1 MDEAGI
7 PEESRESL
15 KVLHKVLDNP
25 EVSFVAITNHL
36 LDASKTNRALSL
48 FRSQYVQE
56 DLNELMKECLPNIPE
71 AANHLCEAYFKLMKD
86 DYFQEFFGLRD
97 FIHLGHY
104 LKRNAAMNMLD
115 PQCLMEAIERNFN
128 GYQDYENVCQ
138 QFLQANNYFPEDV
151 TRRSVVSVLKSSLEV
166 ESAKIDLTNEAQ
178 KVRYKLVIDSSEDE
192 SVTRLL
198 YAFNIVD
205 PATTRTYMC
214 SSFPEDGAV
223 QEINTIAAIRHAI
236 RKGFTIVM
244 TQTGSIHGSFYDVFN
259 QYFKIIEDPEKGATK
274 FYANIAIGSNLKQ
287 CQVHRDF
294 QCVVVI
300 KRSELPMTPG
310 AFLNRFEKYSL
321 SHNDFLD
328 ARLSEIPQ
336 NLKAVLIATKSK
348 VEEFMNFFGTSS
360 FYGAV
365 DGETVNSLVL
375 SVLPRCGFVPNL
387 AEDVASL
394 DVGCSQFQ
402 AVEYILNVLR
412 MKAGLRFTLASFSK
426 ETAWT
431 INPGDGTGEAFLSG
445 RYSRLEIIT
454 HVNNAMKYLLSDD
467 PNSIHI
473 TIEEQFVIS
482 VIGQWLVFYLCR
494 RLLNLMTA
502 EGFIFGHMKMPA
514 WCVDSYLVDQNHFS
528 LKMIIDSHFHR
539 LYEKDPHHLEP
550 FSNKVVCFTR
560 SSPELHGLPA
570 FNSATSKIDDP
581 VFADVKKIIY
591 DNLEKVHLC
600 KMSSIMSEKVFED
613 QLELFFD
620 NSNSDIMVLVTDMQE
635 TSASIVNHARIMVE
649 EMENSKHLKKLFIFL
664 LHFPSSLYHEPCYP
678 AIFAPGW
685 DHCYLDTVQP
695 RVLDIRQWFIT
706 AYQGESENVRLFHKE
721 MLNDLEED
729 AVRVVSSR
737 VMIGS
742 TNGGNFNSVCG
753 SEEKFK
759 RFHELLFGPVGTKLV
774 DMYMQCWKKADLVLC
789 LKEAAE
795 HTRTTKSPLS
805 ITEVVQDHFRSTF
818 FNFLSFVIHNINTD
832 LNIDLVLGI
841 DPESETMKLFLSI
854 LSVWPLPKLA
864 EIKAYNNTFDS
875 RQMESVKPSFPFFWK
890 VCSVLDHLVDESIE
904 EYRKERPLNW
914 TSPTSHTFV
923 AKKDEIIKCSTTKL
937 TESSNQVLGL
947 ALSAVQQHPQL
958 WQDYKKHFLSSKCH
972 INDIKHPNVVEVLE
986 SHFGKVFAIT
996 DVTKCLATMH
1006 YQAHVEP
1013 LDLGPFTHMQ
1023 IDHVLSGG
1031 KRDTEGEGAIMS
1043 VFNVFSRDA
1052 LSDERVEIIDRIKVL
1067 KSWQSVMLEKMASPI
1082 FKQWI
1087 YTRATKPD
1095 HQSKMHTMAAIFF
1108 LMQSWD
1114 KETCNDTNYKF
1125 ILAVRHPLIQQIV
1138 TEGNYIGLKEV
1149 MENILR
1155 VLQQFSTKGA
1165 TDQPLTISMSH
1176 FLQAIIPYFINAWRP
1191 WDNFTLRNI
1200 KWFLEEINKFADNG
1214 TLRTLSHFSNEV
1226 EKDSLLWNLQV
1237 HILGDLLTCQL
1248 KSGHNWSN
1256 PLGVFSIYARQKVG
1270 AMLCARASSPFSY
1283 FPVVYRERFQSYT
1296 DQNLGDAIV
1305 QPLADAY
1312 FLCLMEHWGSLQEQN
1327 PSTLLKLI
1335 TKTQK
1340 KLVGCEDASEKSL
1353 LQIEHQAVLQVVLNA
1368 FTSDVISN
1376 HLGLKTMV
1384 PDVRSIHPIIIGSA
1398 PNCHKKMMM
1407 IYLLRHLKSTV
1418 TLDQF
1423 LESQVAAAISDVLDQ
1438 EVHVPGHIPM
1448 TCPRLDCFSFMSN
1461 HAADK
1466 DLLREYQLISK
1477 HMCATECDKSLKKL
1491 ESKLQRT
1498 LRDENPFCGS
1508 NGLKIDRKLFLK
1520 MCVWLVVYHEFF
1532 RKQKKSPLLADAV
1545 RKRLSLLDFTPEQL
1559 CILNCF
1565 LTSDLIKAEEDVNE
1579 CGSPMPN
1586 SAVDPLYNLFM
1597 CTDMGVETEDSA
1609 LCNMIANM
1617 VGVGFSLPCKVTHL
1631 WTFLFEPAA
1640 LTGTCLPGF
1649 LGNKPASDQPWISS
1663 RSGLDEVGD
1672 FYESEHGST
1681 LGLSLH
1687 SLRFM
1692 LLLNFGALSVSML
1705 TIPKAQSA
1713 IHGGVISESVHV
1725 RNFCLKNLRRL
1736 WNQVLSCV
1744 NGDTSRRQF
1753 LATQCLQQLLHVVH
1767 TEKRHLDSVF
1777 PESVQVLKYEKFW
1790 HCNIH
1795 EETKLK
1801 LELKY
1806 DEHCP
1811 QVKNEYFATL
1821 RDLERQC
1828 NEFPAL
1834 NRMKHDLIE
1843 HIGIKSSGPQVLLK
1857 FVNVFHQLSVGSALL
1872 PELVKFYNWLNTHL
1886 SHLLTYQS
1894 ARDSTVGQVVL
1905 LASKRY
1911 SEGESAVKNYDK
1923 MRVQFNKFVDLC
1935 GGFLWHHD
1943 ECIEKL
1949 DGNTKIER
1957 LLTTANGNDWL
1968 CHTIDCIVD
1977 LHNSLLDLTRN
1988 SQNKFLLQWLPAK
2001 EVSCNVTLFRQSMA
2015 IVWQAEELEQ
2025 KLTRLFH
2032 SKSSFHGFGELRTK
2046 SAYHWDEL
2054 ECAVVREYI
2063 IGKPKL
2069 LDTNKGLK
2077 KPFRFRTVP
2086 MEDVTCGIYGV
2097 TSPGRPMDLAAVRQE
2112 LPNDYT
2118 DSSSL
2123 SEEDKKTLE
2132 SVFHKLDYHSLV
2144 GLVLTLRNVAAKLKE
2159 ELLTDGVT
2167 HYDELKVLF
2176 KDEEPLA
2183 AIGTVRLQESVLMKF
2198 KVTQLYQ
2205 ILAMFVEWINSCYYA
2220 FNEVSYTLKKRLPRN
2235 LQEHFRNGLG
2245 SFAET
2250 QPEQLNL
2257 VSVLENVL
2265 SNFIAKGA
2273 SYLIQGPSLGS
2284 RLDEY
2289 VEMYSLCEQKV
2300 VKIIPRIIQLQHIV
2314 HFIIFLRREKN
2325 ALESHSLIV
2334 PLPQVDV
2341 WQDRLVLPLSD
2352 AQSFSSTFAFSRS
2365 HPQALRT
2372 HSPSLSEV
2380 TIWTDHKIPSIL
2392 HLNSQDTLVEWSV
2405 DQVTAWLENIKL
2417 EEHVECFQENR
2428 VNGKV
2433 LLQCDHECLENFG
2446 VVSKPDRI
2454 KILTRMNEV
2463 DSSHEMPSSGCV
2475 SEWTVEEVIDWLE
2488 DVKLEGYAEIVK
2500 DRDVTGEEL
2509 LQYDHECLEEI
2520 GVISKP
2526 DRIKIITKLKAMN
2539 SGKDLQP
2546 SSPEHVSGWTAGQ
2559 VIEWLKMIKMGEH
2572 IKLFQQKE
2580 VDGAELVQY
2589 DSKCLIG
2596 IGVKKKNDQSK
2607 IISELNK
2614 LLK

>member
-56 DLNELMKECLPNIPE
+56 DLNELMEKCLPNIPG
-71 AANHLCEAYFKLMKD
+71 AANCLCEAYFKLMKD
-86 DYFQEFFGLRD
+86 DDYFQVFFGLRD

-128 GYQDYENVCQ
+128 GYHDYENVCR
-138 QFLQANNYFPEDV
+138 QFLCANNFRPEDV
-151 TRRSVVSVLKSSLEV
+151 TRRSVISVLKSSLDV
-166 ESAKIDLTNEAQ
+166 KSGQIDFTNEAR

-214 SSFPEDGAV
+214 SSFPEDGEV
-223 QEINTIAAIRHAI
+223 QKINTIAAVRHAI

-259 QYFKIIEDPEKGATK
+259 QYFKVIEDPEKGTR

-294 QCVVVI
+294 QCIVVI
-300 KRSELPMTPG
+300 KRSELRTTPG
-310 AFLNRFEKYSL
+310 PFLNRFEKYSL
-321 SHNDFLD
+321 SHKDFLD
-328 ARLSEIPQ
+328 ARMSEIPQ
-336 NLKAVLIATKSK
+336 NLRNVLIAVKSK
-348 VEEFMNFFGTSS
+348 VQEFTNLFETAN

-365 DGETVNSLVL
+365 EGETVNSLVL

-387 AEDVASL
+387 DEDVTSP
-394 DVGCSQFQ
+394 DMGSGQFQ
-402 AVEYILNVLR
+402 AIEYILNVLR

-431 INPGDGTGEAFLSG
+431 INPGDGTGQAFLSG
-445 RYSRLEIIT
+445 SYSRLEIIT
-454 HVNNAMKYLLSDD
+454 HVDNAMKYLLSKD

-473 TIEEQFVIS
+473 TAEEQFVIS
-482 VIGQWLVFYLCR
+482 VIGQWLVFYLCKK
-494 RLLNLMTA
+494 LINLMTA
-502 EGFIFGHMKMPA
+502 ESFIFGHVKMPA
-514 WCVDSYLVDQNHFS
+514 WCVDCYLMDQNHFS
-528 LKMIIDSHFHR
+528 LKMVIDSYFQR
-539 LYEKDPHHLEP
+539 LCKGDQHPLEYL
-550 FSNKVVCFTR
+550 SNKVICFTR

-570 FNSATSKIDDP
+570 FNSATCEIGDP
-581 VFADVKKIIY
+581 VFADVKKIVY
-591 DNLEKVHLC
+591 DNLERVHLC